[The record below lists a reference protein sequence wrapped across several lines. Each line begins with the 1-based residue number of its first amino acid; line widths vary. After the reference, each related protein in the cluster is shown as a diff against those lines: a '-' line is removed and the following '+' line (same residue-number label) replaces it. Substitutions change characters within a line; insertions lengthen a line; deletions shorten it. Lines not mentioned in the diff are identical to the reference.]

1 MNYELTDIVRTFDGV
16 TLRQVKAVRDL
27 EQVGVRAGAY
37 GGFVQS
43 AANLAQ
49 RGTCWVHGRRASL
62 SASAVVMGRARV
74 RQGGQVTGRAV
85 VRDQAVVEGN
95 ATITDDS
102 IVCDRARVGGA
113 ARISGGSVV
122 FGDAV
127 VTPGEDGPHI
137 LPGAAIGFDVSYG
150 KDYVLLGASYERWMV
165 AVSAAGA
172 VSEPGSWDRPRWL
185 GSWDDFER
193 HAGGRL
199 ADDAELATVVELGRC
214 YLRLV
219 AARGPRG

>member
-122 FGDAV
+122 FGVNHGSGRPCSATATPMPPARSCPATGLFARV
-127 VTPGEDGPHI
+127 VTTSRLARATPRSRSVGIGATVGVPVTSASGVKPLRTNAGVPGP
-137 LPGAAIGFDVSYG
+137 
-150 KDYVLLGASYERWMV
+150 ERAVQMV
-165 AVSAAGA
+165 PPTSRVTF
-172 VSEPGSWDRPRWL
+172 PGS
-185 GSWDDFER
+185 S
-193 HAGGRL
+193 A
-199 ADDAELATVVELGRC
+199 
-214 YLRLV
+214 
-219 AARGPRG
+219 